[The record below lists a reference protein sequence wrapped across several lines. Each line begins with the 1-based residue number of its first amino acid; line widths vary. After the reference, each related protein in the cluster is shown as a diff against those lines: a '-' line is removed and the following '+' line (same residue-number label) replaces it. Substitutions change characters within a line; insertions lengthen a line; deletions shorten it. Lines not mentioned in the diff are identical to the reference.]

1 MMIII
6 HDDHCKDDQ
15 RTTFL
20 SRLECELASRRR
32 RSELTR
38 GRGLGFGLGRPH
50 PGGDDHDDGDD
61 DDVDDDNDHDYGDD
75 VVDVDY
81 VGIVPGLEWSSCGEV
96 SLVPNSSLS
105 PQSWLACRWRT
116 FRNLDTIFIMVVT
129 LLLSWVS
136 SYHYC

>member
-38 GRGLGFGLGRPH
+38 GRGLGFGLGGPH
-50 PGGDDHDDGDD
+50 PGG
-61 DDVDDDNDHDYGDD
+61 
-75 VVDVDY
+75 VVMMMLMMMRMMMIMMMMMLIMLGLYLVWS
-81 VGIVPGLEWSSCGEV
+81 GRVP
-96 SLVPNSSLS
+96 
-105 PQSWLACRWRT
+105 ARCRWCRT
-116 FRNLDTIFIMVVT
+116 LPRVYTAGWPSDG
-129 LLLSWVS
+129 
-136 SYHYC
+136 